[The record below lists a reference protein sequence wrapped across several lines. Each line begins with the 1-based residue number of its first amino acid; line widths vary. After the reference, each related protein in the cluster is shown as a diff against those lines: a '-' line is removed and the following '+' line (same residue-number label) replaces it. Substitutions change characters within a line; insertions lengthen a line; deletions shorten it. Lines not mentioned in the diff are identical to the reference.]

1 VQSLDNYGSG
11 MGASVASSGGFND
24 QSNGIYP
31 ATKFDGSGTLYP
43 LGGGAQNPLPYTS
56 ASTDP
61 GRFNGQGGGYN
72 DYNTPIAKIHQWNL
86 AMERELGADYVVTVA
101 YVGSHGFNLTFPTDL
116 NAIPESDLSSNDTQY
131 RPYQNYQAGQLGGN
145 LYEGISNYH
154 ALQATISKR
163 MTHGLSLSFNYTW
176 SHMLDDQDSSG
187 WGSHAGSQT
196 WQHASYLNLNQAAL
210 NYGPSNFDQ
219 RQAFKGYAVYELP
232 FGKGKPFMNSN
243 MIANEVLGGWQ
254 IAGTV
259 IELAGN
265 PFQPS
270 GPGSLYTHAGTQFLN
285 RVPGVSLT
293 PQGGK
298 SWKNWFNEAAFSEPA
313 AGAFG
318 NAQRND
324 LVGPGVNEFNLS
336 AGKEFSIW
344 EQVKF
349 QLRCD
354 ATNAFNH
361 PSFGAIGGGSNGN
374 FGLSG
379 GSPGAPVTG
388 NAVLSSTT
396 VGGRDLQLSGRITF

>member
-1 VQSLDNYGSG
+1 
-11 MGASVASSGGFND
+11 
-24 QSNGIYP
+24 
-31 ATKFDGSGTLYP
+31 
-43 LGGGAQNPLPYTS
+43 LPYTS

-72 DYNTPIAKIHQWNL
+72 DYNTPIAKINQWNL
-86 AMERELGADYVVTVA
+86 AVERQLGADYVVTVA
-101 YVGSHGFNLTFPTDL
+101 YVGSHGFNLTFPTAL
-116 NAIPESDLSSNDTQY
+116 NAVPENELSSNDTQY
-131 RPYQNYQAGQLGGN
+131 APYPNYQAGGLGGN
-145 LYEGISNYH
+145 LYEAISNYH
-154 ALQATISKR
+154 ALQAAITKR
-163 MTHGLSLSFNYTW
+163 MAHGLSMSFNYTW

-187 WGSHAGSQT
+187 WGSHAGAQE

-232 FGKGKPFMNSN
+232 FGKGKMFLNN
-243 MIANEVLGGWQ
+243 NAIADQVFGGWQ

-265 PFQPS
+265 PFQPTS
-270 GPGSLYTHAGTQFLN
+270 PGSLYTHAGTQYPN

-298 SWKNWFNEAAFSEPA
+298 SWHNWFNEAAFSQPA

-318 NAQRND
+318 NAQRNP
-324 LVGPGVNEFNLS
+324 LVGPGVNQFNLS
-336 AGKEFSIW
+336 TGKEFSIW

-361 PSFGAIGGGSNGN
+361 PSFGAIGGGSNAG
-374 FGLSG
+374 FGLTG
-379 GSPGAPVTG
+379 GAPGQPFSGT
-388 NAVLSSTT
+388 AVLSSTT
-396 VGGRDLQLSGRITF
+396 VGGRSVQLSGRISF